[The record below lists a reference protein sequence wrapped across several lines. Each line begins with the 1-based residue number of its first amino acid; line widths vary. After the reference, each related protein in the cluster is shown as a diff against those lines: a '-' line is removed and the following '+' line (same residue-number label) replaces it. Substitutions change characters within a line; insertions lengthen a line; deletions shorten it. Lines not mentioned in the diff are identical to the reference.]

1 MSPSTWNS
9 GGLGFGTFKNK
20 SPKWFLP
27 IWDLGLDDT
36 LGGKYNVVIII
47 CVNVM
52 ICI

>member
-36 LGGKYNVVIII
+36 LGGKYN
-47 CVNVM
+47 
-52 ICI
+52 